1 MKVLIIYDITD
12 DKLRQ
17 KVADTLTAYG
27 LTRVQKSA
35 FLGTLRKET
44 LKDLKA
50 KLKRLIKQ
58 QRANIQ
64 FYPLC
69 PQCYHR
75 KEEIGTPT
83 VNTKPITKEEIILV

>member
-1 MKVLIIYDITD
+1 MRILVIYDITD

-35 FLGTLRKET
+35 FLGTLTKET

-50 KLKRLIKQ
+50 KLKRQIKQ
-58 QRANIQ
+58 QKANIQ

-69 PQCYHR
+69 PQCYR
-75 KEEIGTPT
+75 RREEIGTPS
-83 VNTKPITKEEIILV
+83 VNTIPLTREEIILV